1 MAWENCEIV
10 IADATIKGSIKR
22 SDEETMIQCS
32 YVENV
37 SSGDEISVDG
47 KKLTIKSATNIGA
60 RDEQLLLEIEND
72 KPVQRGTR
80 GKSRKSDAQD
90 ETDSW

>member
-32 YVENV
+32 YVEDV

-47 KKLTIKSATNIGA
+47 KN
-60 RDEQLLLEIEND
+60 
-72 KPVQRGTR
+72 
-80 GKSRKSDAQD
+80 
-90 ETDSW
+90 

>member
-22 SDEETMIQCS
+22 SDEKTMIQCS
-32 YVENV
+32 YVEDV
-37 SSGDEISVDG
+37 SNGDEISVDG
-47 KKLTIKSATNIGA
+47 KKLIIKSAQNIGA

-72 KPVQRGTR
+72 KSVQRGTR
-80 GKSRKSDAQD
+80 SKARKSDTQD
-90 ETDSW
+90 EVDS